1 MTKYRLGTV
10 PGWNAKSGGWPFQPQ
25 LFLTLNGIQMARQT
39 PFTSFNKR
47 PRSIRLVLAELF
59 SGRVSARLAEL
70 EERVFELEKR
80 IDAQATAIAN
90 LGATVGMGKVRDSVA
105 SRVLRESA
113 HKDSSHGKFSTKST
127 EANGLRSNLATG
139 SGSRASRSESVDTGH
154 NYFHHN
160 LADDTPARTTSRL
173 SGWDA
178 AGHDSS
184 STCDSGSSFCC
195 D

>member
-1 MTKYRLGTV
+1 
-10 PGWNAKSGGWPFQPQ
+10 
-25 LFLTLNGIQMARQT
+25 MARQT
-39 PFTSFNKR
+39 SFTSFNKR
-47 PRSIRLVLAELF
+47 PRSIRLVLTELF

-80 IDAQATAIAN
+80 INAQATAIAN
-90 LGATVGMGKVRDSVA
+90 LGTTVGMEKVRNSVA
-105 SRVLRESA
+105 SRVLRETRT

-127 EANGLRSNLATG
+127 EANGLRSDFGN
-139 SGSRASRSESVDTGH
+139 SGSDYRTSRSEPFDAGH
-154 NYFHHN
+154 SYFHCHHS
-160 LADDTPARTTSRL
+160 LADDTPARTTSCL

-178 AGHDSS
+178 DGHDSS

>member
-1 MTKYRLGTV
+1 
-10 PGWNAKSGGWPFQPQ
+10 
-25 LFLTLNGIQMARQT
+25 MARQT

-90 LGATVGMGKVRDSVA
+90 LGATVGMEKVRDSQ
-105 SRVLRESA
+105 A

-127 EANGLRSNLATG
+127 EANGLRSNYSNPG
-139 SGSRASRSESVDTGH
+139 SGSRTSRSESVDTGH
-154 NYFHHN
+154 NYFHHS
-160 LADDTPARTTSRL
+160 LADDTPARTTSCL

-184 STCDSGSSFCC
+184 STCNSGSSFCC

>member
-1 MTKYRLGTV
+1 
-10 PGWNAKSGGWPFQPQ
+10 
-25 LFLTLNGIQMARQT
+25 MARQT

-90 LGATVGMGKVRDSVA
+90 LGATVGMEKVRDSVA
-105 SRVLRESA
+105 SRVLRESRA
-113 HKDSSHGKFSTKST
+113 HKESSHGKFSTKST
-127 EANGLRSNLATG
+127 EANGLRSNFSNPG

-160 LADDTPARTTSRL
+160 LADDPLPERPPVSLDGMLLDTIPARPATPDLPSAVTE
-173 SGWDA
+173 A
-178 AGHDSS
+178 IA
-184 STCDSGSSFCC
+184 
-195 D
+195 

>member
-1 MTKYRLGTV
+1 
-10 PGWNAKSGGWPFQPQ
+10 
-25 LFLTLNGIQMARQT
+25 MARQT
-39 PFTSFNKR
+39 YFTSATKR

-105 SRVLRESA
+105 SRVLRESQA

-127 EANGLRSNLATG
+127 EANGLRSNFSNPG

-160 LADDTPARTTSRL
+160 LADDAPARTTSCL

-184 STCDSGSSFCC
+184 STCNSGSSFYC

>member
-1 MTKYRLGTV
+1 
-10 PGWNAKSGGWPFQPQ
+10 
-25 LFLTLNGIQMARQT
+25 MARQT
-39 PFTSFNKR
+39 SFTSFNKR
-47 PRSIRLVLAELF
+47 PRSIRLVLTELF
-59 SGRVSARLAEL
+59 SGRVSARLTEL

-80 IDAQATAIAN
+80 INAQATAIAN
-90 LGATVGMGKVRDSVA
+90 LGTTVGMEKVRNSVA
-105 SRVLRESA
+105 SRVLRETRT

-127 EANGLRSNLATG
+127 EANGLRSDFGN
-139 SGSRASRSESVDTGH
+139 SGSDYRTSRSESVDAGH

-160 LADDTPARTTSRL
+160 LADDTPARTTSCL

>member
-1 MTKYRLGTV
+1 
-10 PGWNAKSGGWPFQPQ
+10 
-25 LFLTLNGIQMARQT
+25 MARQT

-105 SRVLRESA
+105 SRVLRESQA

-127 EANGLRSNLATG
+127 EANGLRSNFSNPAAVAVPAGQSLLIP
-139 SGSRASRSESVDTGH
+139 DT
-154 NYFHHN
+154 
-160 LADDTPARTTSRL
+160 TTSTTTLQTTPLPERPPVSL
-173 SGWDA
+173 DGMLLDTILARPATPDLPSA
-178 AGHDSS
+178 VTEAIA
-184 STCDSGSSFCC
+184 
-195 D
+195 

>member
-1 MTKYRLGTV
+1 
-10 PGWNAKSGGWPFQPQ
+10 
-25 LFLTLNGIQMARQT
+25 MAHQT

-105 SRVLRESA
+105 SRVLRESQA
-113 HKDSSHGKFSTKST
+113 HKDSSHGKFQRNRLKPMAYGVILATLAAVAVPAGQSLLIPDTTTSTTTLQTTPLPERPPVSLDGMLLDTILARPATPDLPSAVT
-127 EANGLRSNLATG
+127 EAIA
-139 SGSRASRSESVDTGH
+139 
-154 NYFHHN
+154 
-160 LADDTPARTTSRL
+160 
-173 SGWDA
+173 
-178 AGHDSS
+178 
-184 STCDSGSSFCC
+184 
-195 D
+195 